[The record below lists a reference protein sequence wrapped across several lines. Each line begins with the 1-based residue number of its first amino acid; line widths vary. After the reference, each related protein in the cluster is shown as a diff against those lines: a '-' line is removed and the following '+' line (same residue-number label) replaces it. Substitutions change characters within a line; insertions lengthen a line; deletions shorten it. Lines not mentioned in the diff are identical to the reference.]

1 MGFFFYFQILKGVY
15 MLIVIFIIG
24 IIIGFIL
31 ASVLVNKSKGS
42 LNVVNTEDGV
52 YMYLELNED
61 VDTIKNCR
69 NVSFKVKND
78 TQK

>member
-1 MGFFFYFQILKGVY
+1 

-24 IIIGFIL
+24 IIFGFIL
-31 ASVLVNKSKGS
+31 ASLLVNKSKGS

-61 VDTIKNCR
+61 VGTIRNCR